1 MNTFVIL
8 PFAPA
13 LAKDF
18 IRLNKNW
25 IKTYFRLE
33 ESDIKT
39 LNNPQKII
47 DNGGEIFFSVDE
59 ATQVAIGC
67 CALIRHTA
75 ENWELAKMA
84 VDPNAQSRGIGF
96 QLGMA
101 VIEEAR
107 TRGASTLFLEG
118 NTRMKAS
125 IHLYRKL
132 GFREVPIDYAAYE
145 RCDIK
150 MEIQF

>member
-1 MNTFVIL
+1 MNIFVIH

-18 IRLNKNW
+18 IRLNENW

-39 LNNPQKII
+39 LSNPQKII
-47 DNGGEIFFSVDE
+47 DNGGEIYFAVDE
-59 ATQVAIGC
+59 ASQVVIGC

-107 TRGASTLFLEG
+107 RRGASTLFLEG

-125 IHLYRKL
+125 IQLYRKL
-132 GFREVPIDYAAYE
+132 GFREVPIDHTAYE

-150 MEIQF
+150 MEIPF